1 MATFRESLKRTIEA
15 ARPDLTYCVP
25 GAVRTGSLPSFY
37 TRFGGYGERFTA
49 QWELIV
55 LVQVY
60 EKKGRLRHR
69 GQARRRRVRG
79 ARRLRRCPAHGA
91 RGLPRVPA
99 RASAAKTDT
108 SASWWCVSRLDM
120 AVGRSA

>member
-1 MATFRESLKRTIEA
+1 MATFRQSLQTTIEA

-25 GAVRTGSLPSFY
+25 GAVRTGSLPAFY

-60 EKKGRLRHR
+60 EKKDAYDTVGKLADDVYEALYDTDYALPTALDCLPRIPARSRGR
-69 GQARRRRVRG
+69 GESQRRAAV
-79 ARRLRRCPAHGA
+79 RRLHG
-91 RGLPRVPA
+91 GV
-99 RASAAKTDT
+99 
-108 SASWWCVSRLDM
+108 
-120 AVGRSA
+120 